1 MLLLL
6 KHIGMFESLKYRFV
20 SLFLIVTIFAANVC
34 SLTLDKIYI
43 SYQPVSVELEAFM
56 FLTVSLQNRVS
67 AVHSM

>member
-20 SLFLIVTIFAANVC
+20 SLFLILTIFAANVC

-43 SYQPVSVELEAFM
+43 SYLPVSVELEAFM